1 MRRRVA
7 ARNDGRVSELLP
19 FLQHLSATARS
30 VTLGAPVPE
39 VDNKAGPGGF
49 DPVTEIDRAAE
60 RALRAAI
67 KQVFPD
73 DGIEGEEYG
82 LVREGAR
89 RRWLLDPVDGTRAL
103 ICGLPSWT
111 TLVALLEDGKPTS
124 GFIDAPA
131 LDELMMGMSGR
142 TTLNGR
148 DARVSTCRS
157 LADARLSSTDPY
169 LFSGGEA
176 DAFDRVRRAVRLTR
190 FGYDALAYARLAAG
204 HLDLVIESGLKRHDW
219 AALVPVVRGAGGVIG
234 NWQGGENLK
243 AGAVIAA
250 ATPQLFDQAVATLSR

>member
-1 MRRRVA
+1 M
-7 ARNDGRVSELLP
+7 SELLP
-19 FLQHLSATARS
+19 FLHQLSATARI

-39 VDNKAGPGGF
+39 ADNKAGEGAF

-60 RALRAAI
+60 RVLRGAI
-67 KQVFPD
+67 EQAFPE

-82 LVREGAR
+82 LVRGEAP

-111 TLVALLEDGKPTS
+111 TLVALMEEGEPTH

-131 LDELMMGMSGR
+131 LNELMVGTPAG
-142 TTLNGR
+142 TTLHGR
-148 DARVSTCRS
+148 PVRTSACRT
-157 LADARLSSTDPY
+157 LAEARLSSTDPY
-169 LFSGGEA
+169 LFAGKEA
-176 DAFDRVRRAVRLTR
+176 EAFDRVRRAVRLTR

-219 AALVPVVRGAGGVIG
+219 AALVPVVRGAGGTVG
-234 NWQGGENLK
+234 NWQGGSDLGE
-243 AGAVIAA
+243 GAVVAA
-250 ATPQLFDQAVATLSR
+250 ATPDLFDQAISLLNR

>member
-1 MRRRVA
+1 M
-7 ARNDGRVSELLP
+7 DLLP
-19 FLQHLSATARS
+19 FLHQLSATARG
-30 VTLGAPVPE
+30 VTLGAPVPRA
-39 VDNKAGPGGF
+39 DNKAGEGAF

-67 KQVFPD
+67 EEAFPD
-73 DGIEGEEYG
+73 HGIEGEEYG
-82 LVREGAR
+82 LVRDRAP

-111 TLVALLEDGKPTS
+111 TLVALLEDGEPIA

-131 LDELMMGMSGR
+131 LDELMIGTRDG

-148 DARVSTCRS
+148 PVRVSSCMS

-169 LFSGGEA
+169 LFSGA
-176 DAFDRVRRAVRLTR
+176 DAEAFERVRRAVRLAR

-204 HLDLVIESGLKRHDW
+204 HLDLVIENGLKRHDW
-219 AALVPVVRGAGGVIG
+219 AALVPAVRGAGGIVG
-234 NWQGGENLK
+234 NWRGEDDLSE
-243 AGAVIAA
+243 GAVVAA
-250 ATPQLFDQAVATLSR
+250 ATPALFDQAVALLSA

>member
-1 MRRRVA
+1 MF
-7 ARNDGRVSELLP
+7 LLP
-19 FLQHLSATARS
+19 FLHLLSAAARD

-39 VDNKAGPGGF
+39 ADNKAGEGAY

-67 KQVFPD
+67 EGVFPD

-82 LVREGAR
+82 LVRGEAR

-111 TLVALLEDGKPTS
+111 TLVALLEDGEPVA

-131 LDELMMGMSGR
+131 LDELMIGTRGG

-148 DARVSTCRS
+148 VARVSTCAD

-169 LFSGGEA
+169 LFSDAEA
-176 DAFDRVRRAVRLTR
+176 EAFDRVRRAVRLTR

-204 HLDLVIESGLKRHDW
+204 HLDLVVESGLKRHDW
-219 AALVPVVRGAGGVIG
+219 AALVPVVRGAGGVVG
-234 NWQGGENLK
+234 NWRGEDDLSQGAL
-243 AGAVIAA
+243 VAA
-250 ATPQLFDQAVATLSR
+250 ATPALFDQAVALLSG